1 MSVIA
6 TALKHLMAAG
16 VTGDALIEAIA
27 EIEAALPGAQPA
39 EPTRSKAAIRQERY
53 RRNKASQN
61 VTNGVTNV
69 TDHNENVTSNAERNG
84 DPLPLPPNDN
94 NSNPPTPTPENIT
107 PREAEDAHVAAW
119 LAWWDRD
126 PFPRPDWA
134 SARLWADFRKNRKT
148 KRLTNTFT
156 AYAQQLA
163 KIRELSRRTGWPP
176 GEVLEDCV
184 ARGWGAVFET
194 DKMKAAINGHG
205 TGNRQQSPRHHGGR
219 DNRDGFKRAC
229 DDWIDEAERSAV
241 GGNGA
246 GGQLALGGP
255 DAL

>member
-1 MSVIA
+1 MTVSELMKAMADAGAPFEAILIA
-6 TALKHLMAAG
+6 VRA
-16 VTGDALIEAIA
+16 IEAKDA
-27 EIEAALPGAQPA
+27 EIAARDAQVAEKKAKDAARKRNVRGTSEENPRNVRGNGADIPADHPLSPSPLPSPQTP
-39 EPTRSKAAIRQERY
+39 EPTP
-53 RRNKASQN
+53 
-61 VTNGVTNV
+61 
-69 TDHNENVTSNAERNG
+69 H
-84 DPLPLPPNDN
+84 PH
-94 NSNPPTPTPENIT
+94 TPENIT

-134 SARLWADFRKNRKT
+134 PARLWADFRRNRKT

-229 DDWIDEAERSAV
+229 DDWIDEAGRSAT

-255 DAL
+255 DSL